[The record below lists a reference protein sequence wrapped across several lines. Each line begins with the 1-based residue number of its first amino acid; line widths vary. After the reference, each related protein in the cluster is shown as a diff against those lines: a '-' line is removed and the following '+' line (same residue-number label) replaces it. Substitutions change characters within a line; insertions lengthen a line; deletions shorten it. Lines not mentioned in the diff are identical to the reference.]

1 MDAALHPDGEPTF
14 DWGTQCVLVTGAA
27 RRLGRALSRAL
38 AARGAAVVLH
48 YHHSRREA
56 EELAQELA
64 APDRRV
70 WPIQADLARPEE
82 QERLARQV
90 IEQCGRVT
98 GLVNSASVFR
108 PIPLEA
114 LTRAEWDEQLAVNL
128 TAPTW
133 LSIRLGQAMR
143 VTGGGAIVQV
153 GDWSTIQPYPRY
165 LPYTVSKGALEVATR
180 ALAREL
186 APEVRVNMVALGPI
200 LLPEG
205 SDPDYEQRVAR
216 AVPLGRVGQPAEF
229 VRAVLF
235 LLGEAT
241 FTTGSVLTVDGG
253 RGLA

>member
-1 MDAALHPDGEPTF
+1 MHAATQPNGGTTF
-14 DWGTQCVLVTGAA
+14 DWGSQCVLVTGAA

-38 AARGAAVVLH
+38 AERGAAVALH
-48 YHHSRREA
+48 YHRSGREA
-56 EELAQELA
+56 EELARELA
-64 APDRRV
+64 ARGRRV
-70 WPIQADLARPEE
+70 WPVQADLARPEE

-90 IEQCGRVT
+90 LEQCGRVT

-108 PIPLEA
+108 PTPIEG
-114 LTRAEWDEQLAVNL
+114 LTRTEWDEHLAVNL

-133 LSIRLGQAMR
+133 LSLRLGLAMR
-143 VTGGGAIVQV
+143 AAGGGAIVQV
-153 GDWSTIQPYPRY
+153 GDWSTTRPYPRY
-165 LPYTVSKGALEVATR
+165 LAYTVSKGALEAATR

-200 LLPEG
+200 LLPDG
-205 SDPDYEQRVAR
+205 SDPDYEQRVVR
-216 AVPLGRVGQPAEF
+216 AVPQGRVGHPAEF